1 MSGNPGRGLLVR
13 LALGFLFLLSA
24 RAWADA
30 GISLSSGQSQDD
42 DPVVRLD
49 LRNSMDRTLW
59 TSTDGSLRLEPQWDA
74 AYTRWSSIDVDTISV
89 SPVLRLTRTVG
100 ETRFFLDG
108 GIGLAW
114 FSRTK
119 LKEHV
124 VPQSLEPAS
133 RDLGSHLNFEDR
145 LGAGV
150 MLGNGAELGIRVF
163 HYSNADFEL
172 PNDGINAYYLN
183 AYFPF

>member
-1 MSGNPGRGLLVR
+1 MPGGSQGPRAAR
-13 LALGFLFLLSA
+13 LALGFFVLFA
-24 RAWADA
+24 AHAAADI
-30 GISLSSGQSQDD
+30 GISLSSGQSQDSE
-42 DPVVRLD
+42 PVWRFD
-49 LRNSMDRTLW
+49 FRNTIDRTLW
-59 TSTDGSLRLEPQWDA
+59 TSIDTSLRLEPQWDI
-74 AYTRWSSIDVDTISV
+74 AYTRWSSIDVDTVSV
-89 SPVLRLTRTVG
+89 SPVLRLTKILG

-119 LKEHV
+119 LKEHTM
-124 VPQSLEPAS
+124 PHSLEPAS
-133 RDLGSHLNFEDR
+133 RDLGSRLNFEDR
-145 LGAGV
+145 LGAGI
-150 MLGNGAELGIRVF
+150 MFGNGAELGIRLF